1 MQFGPSSILAPGD
14 RTYPPLLL
22 LAAGGGIIPDPPPVL
37 YVRGAIPRA
46 PGVAVV
52 GTRRA
57 SEQAIA
63 FTRAL
68 VTELAARGISIWS
81 GGAIGIDAAAHE
93 AAVVLGA
100 PTVVVMGGGLGRLYP
115 PENSGLFDRI
125 LAGGGALVARVEDHV
140 APRASG
146 FHQRNEILAA
156 ATAAT
161 AVVQAGYK
169 SGARSTA
176 RAARRLGRPLFAV
189 PHAPWDEGGQ
199 GCALELVHG
208 AHALTCAGD
217 LLRALEGIAV
227 APRGERARTRRA
239 GEAEQLELRAGAG
252 ERARI
257 DARRGLS
264 SGAATPSIEHLS
276 SEARALLQVLDGVG
290 EEALHVDEL
299 CELSGLPLR
308 TVVELLLTLT
318 LQTVVVE
325 GPAGFY
331 KRAPRSVGEPSP

>member
-1 MQFGPSSILAPGD
+1 M
-14 RTYPPLLL
+14 
-22 LAAGGGIIPDPPPVL
+22 L

-46 PGVAVV
+46 PGVAIV

-68 VTELAARGISIWS
+68 VLDLAARGFSVWS

-93 AAVVLGA
+93 AALESGA
-100 PTVVVMGGGLGRLYP
+100 PTVVVMGGGLDRPYP
-115 PENSGLFDRI
+115 PENRGLFDRI
-125 LAGGGALVARVEDHV
+125 LAAGGALVARVADDV

-161 AVVQAGYK
+161 VVVQAGYK

-176 RAARRLGRPLFAV
+176 RAARKIGRPLFAV
-189 PHAPWDEGGQ
+189 PHAPWDEGGC
-199 GCALELVHG
+199 GCALEIATG
-208 AHALTCAGD
+208 ARALTCAGD
-217 LLRALEGIAV
+217 LIRALYGNDRNDGIAGAP
-227 APRGERARTRRA
+227 APRAERTRKISSKRTDD
-239 GEAEQLELRAGAG
+239 GEQLELLAGAG
-252 ERARI
+252 RRGGGRARI
-257 DARRGLS
+257 GTEAGLS
-264 SGAATPSIEHLS
+264 SEPSLEHPSEQLS
-276 SEARALLQVLDGVG
+276 EEALALLQVLDGVEG
-290 EEALHVDEL
+290 VPLHVDEI
-299 CELSGLPLR
+299 CEASGVPLR
-308 TVVELLLTLT
+308 AVVELLLTLT

-331 KRAPRSVGEPSP
+331 KRARRSVGEPSP